1 MYLSKNTAILSA
13 DNIYSYSLSNKPKLF
28 YTNDNGDNIKKNNKY
43 NLYNKYNT
51 QRA

>member
-1 MYLSKNTAILSA
+1 M
-13 DNIYSYSLSNKPKLF
+13 LSNKSKLF
-28 YTNDNGDNIKKNNKY
+28 YTTDSGNNIKNNNY

>member
-1 MYLSKNTAILSA
+1 MPIVFYLVVLQLVIL
-13 DNIYSYSLSNKPKLF
+13 NILSNKSKLF
-28 YTNDNGDNIKKNNKY
+28 YTNDNGDNIKNNKY